1 MTQDKLRYPAYCI
14 YSPKLDNGM
23 LYVDNTDRLMTA
35 CKIFGVEFPDYGHA
49 GLGIVPNLDAIVT
62 ELQSLGADI
71 HIATDIIK
79 TDDTNTIT
87 YIANELHNCKV
98 KGCTHYKEIVE

>member
-71 HIATDIIK
+71 HIATD
-79 TDDTNTIT
+79 T

>member
-1 MTQDKLRYPAYCI
+1 MMDDKLRYPAYCI

-71 HIATDIIK
+71 HIATDLRMRAVLM
-79 TDDTNTIT
+79 D
-87 YIANELHNCKV
+87 CKV